1 MYNRYDGRPVPEF
14 KAIEVPEDE
23 FMVEAYVS
31 SSDKNYVEIKTR
43 LNNRTHGLQECPKD
57 SPLDTLLTL
66 LK

>member
-31 SSDKNYVEIKTR
+31 SSDKTM
-43 LNNRTHGLQECPKD
+43 
-57 SPLDTLLTL
+57 